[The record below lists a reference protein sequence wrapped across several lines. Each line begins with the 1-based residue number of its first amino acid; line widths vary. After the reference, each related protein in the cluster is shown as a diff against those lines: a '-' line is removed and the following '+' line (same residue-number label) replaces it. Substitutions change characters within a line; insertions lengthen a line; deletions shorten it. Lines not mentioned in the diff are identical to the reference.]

1 MTASRGINRPKWRP
15 TDAEIEQ
22 VRREFPATKTADLAA
37 RLGVARHQV
46 DKLAANLGVRKDPAW
61 LNGPGGGRTD
71 GTKGMGTRF
80 QKGMTPW
87 SKGRKLA
94 GLIPVAETA
103 FKPGHRPANYKPVGS
118 HRIAAGGYLQRKVH
132 DTGYPPR
139 DWVMVHRLVW
149 EQAHG
154 PIPAGHV
161 VAFRPGR
168 RTTVVEEITADA
180 LELISQAELMERNRM
195 PPELQKIVQLRS
207 VITRVI
213 NQRSKA

>member
-15 TDAEIEQ
+15 TAAEIEQ
-22 VRREFPATKTADLAA
+22 VRREFPATKSADLAA

-46 DKLAANLGVRKDPAW
+46 DKLAKALGVRKDPAW
-61 LNGPGGGRTD
+61 LNGPNGGRTD

-80 QKGMTPW
+80 QKGMVPW
-87 SKGRKLA
+87 SKGRKLT
-94 GLIPVAETA
+94 GRPVAETA
-103 FKPGHRPANYKPVGS
+103 FKPGNRPANYKPVGS
-118 HRIAAGGYLQRKVH
+118 YRIAAGGYLQRKMT

-168 RTTVVEEITADA
+168 RTTVAEEITADV
-180 LELISQAELMERNRM
+180 LELVSQRDLMARNRM
-195 PPELQKIVQLRS
+195 PPELQKLVQLRS